1 MHYNFIQLV
10 LNSYRAKKKK
20 NCSPL
25 LNIEKFILQEMWQNF
40 MEYMSLEMLPKK
52 AISEYTKNIILIQCK
67 IQWRNW
73 NWWTLCVLLF
83 WRRRTVFSAYGI
95 FAPKMLLFFGT
106 IIQKMTPKCVKI
118 PLPQFQFKS
127 QPKKLP
133 YRLKCLYHFVY
144 GIFCTQSVPIFE
156 LFRTLNSKPTTH
168 KNLTFFLLN
177 LDFLITRISSFIF
190 QWLFQKI
197 VSSPSLFNKSNYS
210 KIACIKMESI
220 DEH

>member
-1 MHYNFIQLV
+1 
-10 LNSYRAKKKK
+10 
-20 NCSPL
+20 
-25 LNIEKFILQEMWQNF
+25 
-40 MEYMSLEMLPKK
+40 
-52 AISEYTKNIILIQCK
+52 
-67 IQWRNW
+67 
-73 NWWTLCVLLF
+73 
-83 WRRRTVFSAYGI
+83 
-95 FAPKMLLFFGT
+95 
-106 IIQKMTPKCVKI
+106 MTPKCVKI

-197 VSSPSLFNKSNYS
+197 VSSPALFNKSNYS

-220 DEH
+220 DEHQVIDFIENQKLSREPASSVLKEKYPGVLDLSSWSNRRFCNKRSVLQKRQLKKWLKCLSGNICIFIMMNVFKGIHIYFFIIVLRFSHPYSFSKTLIYL